1 MLSPA
6 QRKWRA
12 DKIGDLS
19 NIAVGSLLFGQFV
32 SEKFHIGFA
41 VLSVVILFVGFFY
54 SDFLLKSLP

>member
-12 DKIGDLS
+12 DKIGDLA

-41 VLSVVILFVGFFY
+41 VRRLFLQRFFF
-54 SDFLLKSLP
+54 SKPFPNH